1 MGRLGGRGNRRNSA
15 SRCADCELDGRA
27 TALNREEVPFRS
39 VADARRRLM
48 KTVLLSVAGVLTAI
62 ALFLGWALPSGY
74 HNFTV
79 RSRVSA
85 AIVTGRSSLDTACAD
100 GSFSSKQ
107 VSDFGVPQSDPKVYV
122 SRATLVRL
130 KPDAM
135 HLTLT
140 LTDIYGQPYFIFLPR
155 RKAITEG
162 AKIEF
167 EYVCSVQRI
176 LSTRYVGSTVDDEY
190 LPPRYRAK

>member
-1 MGRLGGRGNRRNSA
+1 
-15 SRCADCELDGRA
+15 
-27 TALNREEVPFRS
+27 
-39 VADARRRLM
+39 M
-48 KTVLLSVAGVLTAI
+48 KTVLLSLAGVLAAV

-74 HNFTV
+74 HNYTV
-79 RSRVSA
+79 RSRLSA
-85 AIVTGRSSLDTACAD
+85 AIITGRSSLDAACAD
-100 GSFSSKQ
+100 GSFSFKQ
-107 VSDFGVPQSDPKVYV
+107 VSDFGVPQADPKAYV

-135 HLTLT
+135 RLTLT

-155 RKAITEG
+155 RKAIAEG

-167 EYVCSVQRI
+167 EYVCSAQRI
-176 LSTRYVGSTVDDEY
+176 LSTRYVGSSVDAAY